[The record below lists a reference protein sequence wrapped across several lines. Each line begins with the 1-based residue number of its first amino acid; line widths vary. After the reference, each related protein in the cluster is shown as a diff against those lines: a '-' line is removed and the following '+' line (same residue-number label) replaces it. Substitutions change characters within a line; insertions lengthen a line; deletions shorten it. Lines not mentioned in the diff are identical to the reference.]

1 METFLQK
8 IINHLTWKKILTYI
22 FFGGLITYY
31 IILSINDPFGTLVMI
46 GFVGGLCLSMFIHI
60 KLQDLNKIEWDT
72 HRDIKKLSG
81 WLCFGYCLFIFLI
94 AYLII
99 NLGFDNLT
107 LGYGLYLIFS
117 LWTYREVMLAKD
129 NALLLLRSFLLFS
142 LFVMGYLITEEF
154 LSPDSIEEYC
164 ENWNQGKYLNILIGI
179 FKWLLLP
186 SLIIKGVSI
195 AFSKKCSEVYANQK
209 YRFKDIVAIT
219 VIMIGIVFCYKNYFS
234 FSKTSEVNYS
244 IENKIL
250 QSK

>member
-1 METFLQK
+1 MEAFLQK

-22 FFGGLITYY
+22 FVGGLITFY
-31 IILSINDPFGTLVMI
+31 IILSINDPFGILVMI
-46 GFVGGLCLSMFIHI
+46 GIVGGAYFSEFIHI
-60 KLQDLNKIEWDT
+60 KLLDLNKIEWDA

-94 AYLII
+94 ACLII

-154 LSPDSIEEYC
+154 LSLDSIEEYC
-164 ENWNQGKYLNILIGI
+164 ENWHQGKYLDILIVVFQCFI
-179 FKWLLLP
+179 LP
-186 SLIIKGVSI
+186 SLIIKGISI

-209 YRFKDIVAIT
+209 YRFKDIAAIT
-219 VIMIGIVFCYKNYFS
+219 LIMIGIVFCYKNYFS
-234 FSKTSEVNYS
+234 FSKTLEVNNS
-244 IENKIL
+244 IENKIATE
-250 QSK
+250 